1 MATLDRIT
9 FDPKVCGGK
18 ACIRGMGFMVSVLL
32 NYLAAGMT
40 REEILDEFP
49 ELESADID
57 QCLMYAADLAEEWS
71 YVPLRTQAVTR

>member
-1 MATLDRIT
+1 MSMTTLDRIT
-9 FDPKVCGGK
+9 FDPKICGGK
-18 ACIRGMGFMVSVLL
+18 ACIRGMRFMVSVLL

-57 QCLMYAADLAEEWS
+57 QAIAYASLLAEERVLPLA
-71 YVPLRTQAVTR
+71 VPV